1 MGHLL
6 GLPDHGGARVPD
18 PGHVGLG
25 AVAVPPGG
33 QALRTGALD
42 ALGTGGLHRLAVP
55 GQHGRLDLHR
65 DGAPA
70 LDRVRPDE
78 DRAGRV
84 AHCLSGRRGLHPRR
98 LRPALHGARGH
109 RRYPHVPVGPP
120 RSQRGPASSR
130 SAGGSRRSARRGTYL
145 LGADHQR
152 ASAVRGPVAS
162 LNTVWFALIG
172 VLWTGY
178 FVLEGFDFGVGMLS
192 LAIGRDDTDR
202 RMARSAIGPW
212 WDGNE
217 VWLIVAGGAT
227 FAAFP
232 LWYASMFSGFYLP
245 LFVIL
250 AALIIRGVSFEFR
263 GKQDSARWKAGWDWA
278 LAIGSLV
285 PAFAWGVAFTAL
297 VRGLGLPPAGLY
309 LGGLSGLMA
318 PVAIVGG
325 LASLTLFLAHGAT
338 FLSFKTSGPLAGR
351 ARTTA
356 MWMSP
361 LAALLVAG
369 TPAWLS
375 AGGSHRPGYLHAAV
389 PIALA
394 AGCGLAF
401 VIAAMLVWAHWE
413 GAAFAL
419 SALGIVAAVGAIFT
433 TLFPRV
439 MVSSGPGP
447 SLTIWNA
454 ASANETL
461 VVMTVVA
468 AIFVPLVLAYQG
480 WSYWVFRQRLVRP
493 AGQPASVP
501 PPRPHPVP
509 GPHRGGPAGGRG

>member
-42 ALGTGGLHRLAVP
+42 ALGTGGLHSLAVP

-70 LDRVRPDE
+70 LDRVRADE

-84 AHCLSGRRGLHPRR
+84 AHCLGGRRGLHPRR

-109 RRYPHVPVGPP
+109 RRDPHVPVGPP

-130 SAGGSRRSARRGTYL
+130 PAGGSRRSARRGTYL

-152 ASAVRGPVAS
+152 ASAVSGPVAS

-192 LAIGRDDTDR
+192 LAIGRDDMDR
-202 RMARSAIGPW
+202 RLARNAIGPW

-227 FAAFP
+227 FAAFSV
-232 LWYASMFSGFYLP
+232 WYASMFSGFYLA
-245 LFVIL
+245 LFIVL
-250 AALIIRGVSFEFR
+250 AALIVRGVSFEFR
-263 GKQDSARWKAGWDWA
+263 GKRDSARWRAGWDRA
-278 LAIGSLV
+278 MAVGSLL
-285 PAFAWGVAFTAL
+285 PAFLWGVAFTDL
-297 VRGLGLPPAGLY
+297 VHGLRMSPSGLY
-309 LGGLSGLMA
+309 LGSFWGLLT

-325 LASLTLFLAHGAT
+325 LASLAMFTVHGAT
-338 FLSFKTSGPLAGR
+338 FLSLKTAGPLAGR
-351 ARTTA
+351 ARRAAIWLTA
-356 MWMSP
+356 P
-361 LAALLVAG
+361 AVALVISTA
-369 TPAWLS
+369 AWLS
-375 AGGSHRPGYLHAAV
+375 A
-389 PIALA
+389 
-394 AGCGLAF
+394 AG
-401 VIAAMLVWAHWE
+401 
-413 GAAFAL
+413 
-419 SALGIVAAVGAIFT
+419 
-433 TLFPRV
+433 
-439 MVSSGPGP
+439 
-447 SLTIWNA
+447 
-454 ASANETL
+454 
-461 VVMTVVA
+461 
-468 AIFVPLVLAYQG
+468 
-480 WSYWVFRQRLVRP
+480 
-493 AGQPASVP
+493 
-501 PPRPHPVP
+501 
-509 GPHRGGPAGGRG
+509 